1 MLVFVKIKCNANGI
15 VRLLWFRIIYM
26 NIIQERLLLNLLF
39 KAKADAPLF
48 VHLTSQMKN
57 PNDMKNG
64 ASNAARWMKI
74 LTVIII

>member
-1 MLVFVKIKCNANGI
+1 MF
-15 VRLLWFRIIYM
+15 YM

-64 ASNAARWMKI
+64 ASNAASIPSAVDENI
-74 LTVIII
+74 LTVIIYT